1 MPTISA
7 GASGS
12 YTFAQNEQALISP
25 TQGEAC
31 QLTVLRSGVVI
42 DSRRVTT
49 EKVIGPFSAGGVMTL
64 TAQRGAVDY
73 TVSAGVESFAVVA
86 QGGASAGYSFVV
98 DGSLM
103 AVSEASPYVTPTA
116 STGSSAFSGACELA
130 GWYCSVAAGT
140 ITIYDALSATGAAI
154 VPATTL
160 AVGPMPIMGAGTT
173 GKIALT
179 TGCWVVL
186 SGAATVRVLVA

>member
-1 MPTISA
+1 MTTISA

-25 TQGEAC
+25 AQGEAC

-49 EKVIGPFSAGGVMTL
+49 EKVIGPFSAGDVMTL

-86 QGGASAGYSFVV
+86 QGGSSAGYSFVV

-103 AVSEASPYVTPTA
+103 AVSEASPYVTPTPSA
-116 STGSSAFSGACELA
+116 GSSASATACELA

-140 ITIYDALSATGAAI
+140 ITIYDALSATGTPI

-160 AVGPMPIMGAGTT
+160 VVGPMPIMGAGTN